1 MKGFD
6 AKFIDEL
13 KNKND
18 IVDVV
23 GRYVPLEQR
32 GGSFWGRCPVHHE
45 KTASVSVNPTGQF
58 YYCFGCHKSG
68 DVISFIMGIE
78 SLDFNDAVKFLAE
91 RAKMPLPE
99 VEYDDDKI
107 KEQKKKKERV
117 YAILEDTAMFYV
129 KNLRGDRANK
139 HVEYILNRGISS
151 ESLVKFGIGASINFN
166 DLVDF
171 LKGKGY
177 TYQEMLDSGA
187 VAVKD
192 NKYYDSL
199 GGRLIIPIINQFGQ
213 VVAFGGRLLEKADFA
228 KYKNTQ
234 ETIVFSKS
242 NNLYNLNNLKKLKNQ
257 SGLNGVIIV
266 EGYMDTISLV
276 QAGFENVVAS
286 MGTALTKD
294 QARILK
300 RYTDKVFISY
310 DGDFAGQKA
319 SIRGL
324 EILKEEGLDVKV
336 VSLPNGLDPDDVIKK
351 FGRKGYQELLDDA
364 KPLIDFKLDTLK
376 RTYDVGTVDGKRKF
390 TTNAIKVISE
400 SASPAEQEDLLK
412 TVRDIT
418 GTTFEALKR
427 ELYAQEKT
435 EQVVKRVDVP
445 EFSESTGDKTL
456 LASRFVLSAYL
467 FNKPCARET
476 DINTLEFEHPI
487 HKEIQTYI
495 SQKQSQN
502 ERAKFNNLY
511 EILADEH
518 HYELSNIAELETD
531 ESKKYEPEVY
541 FFDCVRTI
549 RVQVLNKQI
558 SVLSKQCDATT
569 DIATR
574 KEILIKISNLI
585 MERKKLS

>member
-23 GRYVPLEQR
+23 SRYVPLEQR
-32 GGSFWGRCPVHHE
+32 GGSFWGRCPFHHE
-45 KTASVSVNPTGQF
+45 KTASFSVNPTGQF

-91 RAKMPLPE
+91 RAKMSLPE

-151 ESLVKFGIGASINFN
+151 ESLVKFGIGASLNFN

-456 LASRFVLSAYL
+456 LAARFVLSAYL

-502 ERAKFNNLY
+502 ERAKFNDLY

>member
-1 MKGFD
+1 
-6 AKFIDEL
+6 
-13 KNKND
+13 
-18 IVDVV
+18 
-23 GRYVPLEQR
+23 
-32 GGSFWGRCPVHHE
+32 
-45 KTASVSVNPTGQF
+45 
-58 YYCFGCHKSG
+58 
-68 DVISFIMGIE
+68 
-78 SLDFNDAVKFLAE
+78 
-91 RAKMPLPE
+91 
-99 VEYDDDKI
+99 
-107 KEQKKKKERV
+107 
-117 YAILEDTAMFYV
+117 
-129 KNLRGDRANK
+129 
-139 HVEYILNRGISS
+139 
-151 ESLVKFGIGASINFN
+151 
-166 DLVDF
+166 
-171 LKGKGY
+171 
-177 TYQEMLDSGA
+177 
-187 VAVKD
+187 
-192 NKYYDSL
+192 
-199 GGRLIIPIINQFGQ
+199 
-213 VVAFGGRLLEKADFA
+213 
-228 KYKNTQ
+228 
-234 ETIVFSKS
+234 
-242 NNLYNLNNLKKLKNQ
+242 
-257 SGLNGVIIV
+257 
-266 EGYMDTISLV
+266 MDTISLV

-364 KPLIDFKLDTLK
+364 KPLIDFKLDILK
-376 RTYDVGTVDGKRKF
+376 RTYDVNTIDGKRKF

-445 EFSESTGDKTL
+445 EFRESTGDKTL
-456 LASRFVLSAYL
+456 LAARFVLSAYL

-476 DINTLEFEHPI
+476 DINTLEFENAI

-495 SQKQSQN
+495 SQKQSKN
-502 ERAKFNNLY
+502 EMAKFNDLY

-518 HYELSNIAELETD
+518 VYELSNIAGLETD

-549 RVQVLNKQI
+549 KVQALNNQI
-558 SVLSKQCDATT
+558 NLLSKQFAEQT
-569 DIATR
+569 DVNAR
-574 KEILIKISNLI
+574 KEIATKMSSLLAQKT
-585 MERKKLS
+585 KLL

>member
-23 GRYVPLEQR
+23 SRYVPLEQR
-32 GGSFWGRCPVHHE
+32 GGNFWGRCPFHHE
-45 KTASVSVNPTGQF
+45 KTASFSVNPTGQF

-78 SLDFNDAVKFLAE
+78 SLDFNDAVKLLAE

-99 VEYDDDKI
+99 VKYDDDKI

-117 YAILEDTAMFYV
+117 YALLKDAAMFYV

-151 ESLVKFGIGASINFN
+151 ESLVKFGIGASLNFN

-192 NKYYDSL
+192 SKYYDSL

-364 KPLIDFKLDTLK
+364 KPLIDFKLEILK
-376 RTYDVGTVDGKRKF
+376 RTYDVNTIDGKRKF

-445 EFSESTGDKTL
+445 EFRESTGDKTL
-456 LASRFVLSAYL
+456 LAARFVLSAYL

-476 DINTLEFEHPI
+476 DINTLEFVNPI

-495 SQKQSQN
+495 SQKQSKN
-502 ERAKFNNLY
+502 EMAKFNDLY

-518 HYELSNIAELETD
+518 VYELSNIAGLETD

-549 RVQVLNKQI
+549 KVQALNNQI
-558 SVLSKQCDATT
+558 NLLSKQFAEQT
-569 DIATR
+569 DVNAR
-574 KEILIKISNLI
+574 KEIATKMSSLLAQKT
-585 MERKKLS
+585 KLL

>member
-32 GGSFWGRCPVHHE
+32 GGSFWGRCPFHHE
-45 KTASVSVNPTGQF
+45 KTASFSVNPTGQF

-129 KNLRGDRANK
+129 KNLRSDRANK

-151 ESLVKFGIGASINFN
+151 ESLVKFGIGASLNFN

-445 EFSESTGDKTL
+445 EFSESAGDKTL

-502 ERAKFNNLY
+502 ERAKFNDLY

-558 SVLSKQCDATT
+558 SVLSKQCDAAT